1 MDQQMQEFVA
11 AWEDVVARDDLRA
24 MAAMFAEDAIFRSP
38 AVYKPYGGRSTIAGI
53 LSMVVQ
59 VFGPLTYTN
68 WWANDNGGVVMQFA
82 TTVASPDGDKRLE
95 IEGVDIFQL
104 DEAGKISELRVMIRP
119 LRGLQAVA
127 AGMEVLIAQSRQ
139 AGTV

>member
-1 MDQQMQEFVA
+1 MDQSMQEFVA
-11 AWEDVVARDDLRA
+11 AWEDVVARDDLRG
-24 MAAMFAEDAIFRSP
+24 MAAMFTEDAIFRSP
-38 AVYKPYGGRSTIAGI
+38 AVYKPYQGRRTIAGI

-68 WWANDNGGVVMQFA
+68 WWANDVGGVVMQFA

-104 DEAGKISELRVMIRP
+104 DDAGKITELRVMIRP

-127 AGMEVLIAQSRQ
+127 AGMEALIAQMSSSQ
-139 AGTV
+139 

>member
-1 MDQQMQEFVA
+1 MNYHDFIVRWEAAVA
-11 AWEDVVARDDLRA
+11 ANDLDG

-38 AVYKPYGGRSTIAGI
+38 AVFKPYQGRAIIQGI
-53 LSMVVQ
+53 LGLVMQ

-68 WWANDNGGVVMQFA
+68 VWSNDRGGVVMQFA
-82 TTVASPDGDKRLE
+82 TTVPGPDKRLE

-104 DEAGKISELRVMIRP
+104 DETGQIAELRVMIRP

-127 AGMEVLIAQSRQ
+127 AAMERLM
-139 AGTV
+139 GG

>member
-1 MDQQMQEFVA
+1 MDQRYQDFVA
-11 AWEDVVARDDLRA
+11 AWEDVVARDDLRGMA
-24 MAAMFAEDAIFRSP
+24 MMFTEDAVFRSP
-38 AVYKPYGGRSTIAGI
+38 AVYKPYQGRKTIAGI

-68 WWANDNGGVVMQFA
+68 WWANDAGGVVMQFA

-104 DEAGKISELRVMIRP
+104 DDAGKITELRVMIRP

-127 AGMEVLIAQSRQ
+127 AGMEALIAQMASSQ
-139 AGTV
+139 